1 MILES
6 LPQEID
12 KPLDGSDVVADD
24 GGAAAFAEVQRL
36 RAMMAAAA
44 EENSA
49 LAEAAFAGEA
59 ADLST
64 FKSDLPPDLKAH
76 LTDLFLSQDHN
87 NDGVLSTD
95 QFWLLLDEAG
105 FDLNDEEKTNVID
118 KCDAD
123 HDGMITWQDFTDWV
137 TMKGCGIETDE
148 PPAKYWVPVK
158 NLDGTVYFFNKY
170 SGTTAWVIPGEEDEP
185 EEDRV
190 SGDLTSYF
198 TELFLTSDRDGSGNL
213 SADEFWNLLINDASL
228 CLQPDEVQA
237 LRVRADFDADGVRAH
252 VADRWGGSWADV
264 GERALVHYVRCAL
277 QTQLTLPSLTTPSI
291 PSLLFSVL
299 YFSLFL
305 LLLSQEVCWLEFL
318 AVAKDLFRG
327 AYNLRGSD
335 WVAQVEIRENETGRV
350 YYFNKATGQTS
361 WHPFQEGE
369 KEGSMLAQLR
379 ELKALRDN
387 GDLTEDE
394 FSEMKAKLIAVAER
408 AAEGVAG
415 DESAD
420 GAAASSIQKIARG
433 RKMRKET
440 SAIMTDFKQRR
451 KTLVLDLEVESGK
464 GKTRLQ
470 QRLEAR
476 KQKAEI
482 AKAKKQ
488 ATAKGE
494 AMGASA

>member
-1 MILES
+1 
-6 LPQEID
+6 
-12 KPLDGSDVVADD
+12 
-24 GGAAAFAEVQRL
+24 
-36 RAMMAAAA
+36 
-44 EENSA
+44 
-49 LAEAAFAGEA
+49 
-59 ADLST
+59 
-64 FKSDLPPDLKAH
+64 
-76 LTDLFLSQDHN
+76 
-87 NDGVLSTD
+87 
-95 QFWLLLDEAG
+95 
-105 FDLNDEEKTNVID
+105 
-118 KCDAD
+118 
-123 HDGMITWQDFTDWV
+123 
-137 TMKGCGIETDE
+137 
-148 PPAKYWVPVK
+148 
-158 NLDGTVYFFNKY
+158 
-170 SGTTAWVIPGEEDEP
+170 
-185 EEDRV
+185 
-190 SGDLTSYF
+190 
-198 TELFLTSDRDGSGNL
+198 
-213 SADEFWNLLINDASL
+213 
-228 CLQPDEVQA
+228 
-237 LRVRADFDADGVRAH
+237 
-252 VADRWGGSWADV
+252 
-264 GERALVHYVRCAL
+264 
-277 QTQLTLPSLTTPSI
+277 
-291 PSLLFSVL
+291 
-299 YFSLFL
+299 
-305 LLLSQEVCWLEFL
+305 
-318 AVAKDLFRG
+318 VAKDLFRG

>member
-1 MILES
+1 MGAGTSVIPPMILES

-252 VADRWGGSWADV
+252 VADRWGGGESWADV
-264 GERALVHYVRCAL
+264 RVENTAYPTLTHHTFDSFAAVLLCCIFSLSFFGFHRRCAGSSSS
-277 QTQLTLPSLTTPSI
+277 QWRRISSAVRTTC
-291 PSLLFSVL
+291 
-299 YFSLFL
+299 
-305 LLLSQEVCWLEFL
+305 EVATGLCKSRYEKTRR
-318 AVAKDLFRG
+318 VGCTTSTK
-327 AYNLRGSD
+327 LRGRHHG
-335 WVAQVEIRENETGRV
+335 IRSGRV
-350 YYFNKATGQTS
+350 
-361 WHPFQEGE
+361 
-369 KEGSMLAQLR
+369 
-379 ELKALRDN
+379 
-387 GDLTEDE
+387 
-394 FSEMKAKLIAVAER
+394 
-408 AAEGVAG
+408 
-415 DESAD
+415 
-420 GAAASSIQKIARG
+420 
-433 RKMRKET
+433 
-440 SAIMTDFKQRR
+440 RR
-451 KTLVLDLEVESGK
+451 KARCLRSCESSK
-464 GKTRLQ
+464 RCVTTVTS
-470 QRLEAR
+470 QRMSSPR
-476 KQKAEI
+476 
-482 AKAKKQ
+482 
-488 ATAKGE
+488 
-494 AMGASA
+494 